1 MTQAAIQPTP
11 ARLPQA
17 SPFPRTTTSTPN
29 ARSLPLLRVNGL
41 AGHRWQGGKSS
52 DTQTVRKGQYQG

>member
-17 SPFPRTTTSTPN
+17 SRFSRTTMSTPN
-29 ARSLPLLRVNGL
+29 ARSLSL
-41 AGHRWQGGKSS
+41 
-52 DTQTVRKGQYQG
+52 